1 MKTLKTI
8 LAASFC
14 IGITGTAVA
23 SENGYSF
30 NESQLIPSS
39 ARLEVGG
46 TGYGGALTWE
56 VSPKVGVTL
65 GYNGGDISWD
75 SNIKVN
81 GSKYDIDTKNRNT
94 YLNAEIRPWGGEQ
107 TWAKDVYVAA
117 GVAYIDT
124 RYDID
129 RKVRNGADFKVDHKD
144 FTAIDGVK
152 IDGKLKFDNN
162 IAPYLGLGWAPKFSQ
177 NWGAFGEI
185 GAYYTGNPKVQLTGY
200 GEVDGLDSEY
210 QEAVK
215 AEERKI
221 ADKDRY
227 KWLPVAKIGVNYY
240 W

>member
-1 MKTLKTI
+1 MKVLKTI
-8 LAASFC
+8 LATTLSLGC
-14 IGITGTAVA
+14 VGTAMA
-23 SENGYSF
+23 SEHGSGF
-30 NESQLIPSS
+30 NENQFVPSS

-107 TWAKDVYVAA
+107 HWAKNVYVAA

-129 RKVRNGADFKVDHKD
+129 RKVSKGSDFKVNDKK
-144 FTAIDGVK
+144 FTALDGVH

-162 IAPYLGLGWAPKFSQ
+162 IAPYLGLGWAPKFNQ

-185 GAYYTGNPKVQLTGY
+185 GTYYTGNPKVQLTGY
-200 GEVDGLDSEY
+200 GEVQGSDSEY
-210 QEAVK
+210 QAAVK
-215 AEERKI
+215 AEQRKI
-221 ADKDRY
+221 AEKDRY

>member
-129 RKVRNGADFKVDHKD
+129 CKVFIPAH
-144 FTAIDGVK
+144 
-152 IDGKLKFDNN
+152 
-162 IAPYLGLGWAPKFSQ
+162 YLAVGW
-177 NWGAFGEI
+177 
-185 GAYYTGNPKVQLTGY
+185 
-200 GEVDGLDSEY
+200 
-210 QEAVK
+210 
-215 AEERKI
+215 
-221 ADKDRY
+221 
-227 KWLPVAKIGVNYY
+227 
-240 W
+240 